1 MRRCG
6 RWACASIGARARPPA
21 CVRGRAHDGARCAAR
36 AYAPGQFKLL
46 ASSDGSNF
54 VEATDW
60 QAPAQAEASF
70 AEVVMLRAPTAVKA
84 VAVAM
89 RSPQPWQ
96 YFGISDAAV
105 LAEPAAFMLVGG
117 VSAPAGETCLA
128 ARGDTARPEGCL
140 SVIAAGDGREVFTM
154 VPGGQI
160 RSSATGL
167 CLALASGDAA
177 RGGRVSMENC
187 RAALDAEDGRSM
199 WRVTAAGQL
208 QLQQLGNLC
217 LDMVASRARVGDC
230 QDDIGPG
237 GARGSV
243 AVVAVPDFDSAASAI
258 ARDGAVLLNAA
269 LARQRGLLVQLQ
281 RAMASLR
288 ACKPTLES
296 KAASQG
302 DAARAVSFAAL
313 GGRGEG
319 QRAVGGEQSAQAV
332 AEIYAALGADMGG
345 LAEVVAQTL
354 AAIKQ
359 ARGHLAAAPQR

>member
-1 MRRCG
+1 ME
-6 RWACASIGARARPPA
+6 ASA
-21 CVRGRAHDGARCAAR
+21 
-36 AYAPGQFKLL
+36 
-46 ASSDGSNF
+46 
-54 VEATDW
+54 W

-96 YFGISDAAV
+96 YFGISGAAV

-117 VSAPAGETCLA
+117 VSAPTGETCLA
-128 ARGDTARPEGCL
+128 ARSDVARPESCL
-140 SVIAAGDGREVFTM
+140 SAIAAGDGREVFTM
-154 VPGGQI
+154 APGGQI

-177 RGGRVSMENC
+177 RGGSVSMENC
-187 RAALDAEDGRSM
+187 RAALDAEDGRSL
-199 WRVTAAGQL
+199 WRVAAAGQL
-208 QLQQLGNLC
+208 QLQRLGNLC
-217 LDMVASRARVGDC
+217 LDLTASHARVSDC
-230 QDDIGPG
+230 QDAIGSG
-237 GARGSV
+237 GARGSL
-243 AVVAVPDFDSAASAI
+243 AVVAVPSFDSAASAI
-258 ARDGAVLLNAA
+258 ARDGAALLNAA
-269 LARQRGLLVQLQ
+269 IARQRRLLAQLQ

-296 KAASQG
+296 KAALQG
-302 DAARAVSFAAL
+302 GATHTVSFAAI
-313 GGRGEG
+313 GGRGTG